1 MLDNAVALVDAETW
15 EVLFENAQFFRWFP
29 AAVEEVEILTERV
42 PEFNV
47 ERAKSRLEA
56 DRPYSFET
64 KSRTLWR
71 AITSSS
77 ESSSS
82 RRRKSTP
89 RKSAIE
95 GILRK
100 GIGQHRTR
108 KAPRHEPRGLGGVRT
123 DR

>member
-1 MLDNAVALVDAETW
+1 MTTEEKAASSTNPDEVTFKELVQMLDNAVALVDAETW

-64 KSRTLWR
+64 KSRNQEREEPIRVSLRPFT
-71 AITSSS
+71 
-77 ESSSS
+77 
-82 RRRKSTP
+82 
-89 RKSAIE
+89 
-95 GILRK
+95 GI
-100 GIGQHRTR
+100 
-108 KAPRHEPRGLGGVRT
+108 
-123 DR
+123 DRQC